1 MTNEQL
7 EEGFVAASK
16 QWDKPH
22 PANNPDEF
30 LKNTAARYF
39 FFAGS
44 EFGVDITKGIF
55 SETLG
60 QKQ

>member
-7 EEGFVAASK
+7 EKGFIDASK
-16 QWDKPH
+16 QWDKSH

-30 LKNTAARYF
+30 LKSTSARYF

-44 EFGVDITKGIF
+44 EFGVAITKEIYN
-55 SETLG
+55 ETHG
-60 QKQ
+60 E